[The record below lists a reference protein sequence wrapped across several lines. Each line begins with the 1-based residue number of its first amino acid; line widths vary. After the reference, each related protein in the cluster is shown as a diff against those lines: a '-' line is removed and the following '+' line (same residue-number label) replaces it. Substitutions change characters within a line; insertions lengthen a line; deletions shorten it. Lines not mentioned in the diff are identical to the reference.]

1 MNIRTN
7 YISLTIII
15 TFMFL
20 TSNAQM
26 ILNRDTSLRIVE
38 NGVYFSNPLA
48 GGINS
53 AQFSELD
60 LNLDGIMDLLIFDR
74 AGNKIMPFINK
85 DSTYLY
91 APYYRKC
98 FPDSIHNWMLLKDYN
113 CDGKNDI
120 FTSSHPPGSISL
132 YKNTSTNK
140 LSFSL
145 EAEIILS
152 DYPGP
157 TDINI
162 VDSGIDIPAIADI
175 DNDGDLDILTFY
187 LMGSIL
193 EYHKNMSIEK
203 TGSCDTV
210 AFEFTE
216 QCWGLFQEGLNNYLL
231 NCTYPGATTSFCSC
245 VPFHGN
251 NTTKDKHAGS
261 TILAI
266 DMDNDNDKD
275 LIIGDVSF
283 KNLNLLTNG
292 GDTQNA
298 LITSVDSTFPANH
311 SNTLAVNLDF
321 FPAAYYLDLTHDGT
335 KDLIVTT
342 NVGDEEGAENFESC
356 WLYENTGQNNN
367 PNFNLIKHNFL
378 QDEMIDLGA
387 SLSPTFYDYNN
398 DGLLDIVAGNY
409 GYHDNTNPDPISSLA
424 LFKNIGTINQPEYEL
439 IDRDWLNISNINLI
453 IAANPP
459 RPTYD
464 LVPTF
469 GDLDGDGDKD
479 LIIGDFDGFLHYFT
493 NTNGNFQ
500 ITNPNYFNIDVG
512 QQAHPQIVD
521 VNRDGLLD
529 MIIGEMQGSI
539 NYCPNSGTLTNP
551 IFDTVIENFG
561 GIDVDDIDINNGMIF
576 SSFGYSSP
584 LLVDSNGIYQLFV
597 GSNSGTIYQFK
608 NIDNN
613 LDSNFTRVNS
623 TITNIWDG
631 GRCSFALSDINNDNQ
646 PEMIL
651 GNISGGF
658 SYFSSDTNIVTNI
671 YYINNNKE
679 IIIYPNPTYEKLNIN
694 SSINGML
701 IIRDIYGRE
710 VYRREK
716 TQNHLII
723 NTILYAKGV
732 YIIQLEDSFKKF
744 IIK

>member
-1 MNIRTN
+1 MNQQIK
-7 YISLTIII
+7 SVLLAVVI
-15 TFMFL
+15 TCVFYP
-20 TSNAQM
+20 SKAQL
-26 ILNRDTSLRIVE
+26 IFNRDTTLEITE
-38 NGVYFSNPLA
+38 NNISFKNALA

-53 AQFSELD
+53 GQFSEID
-60 LNLDGIMDLLIFDR
+60 LNIDGIMDLLVFDR
-74 AGNKIMPFINK
+74 SGNRIMPFLNK

-91 APYYRKC
+91 APYYRRY
-98 FPDSIHNWMLLKDYN
+98 FPDSLHNWVLLRDYN

-120 FTSSHPPGSISL
+120 FTSSNPPGSITL
-132 YKNTSTNK
+132 YENTSINT
-140 LSFSL
+140 LDFSL
-145 EAEIILS
+145 KKDKILS

-157 TDINI
+157 TDLNI
-162 VDSGIDIPAIADI
+162 FVSSVDIPAISDI

-203 TGSCDTV
+203 TGYCDTV

-245 VPFHGN
+245 VPFNGN
-251 NTTKDKHAGS
+251 STTKDKHAGS
-261 TILAI
+261 TILTI
-266 DMDNDNDKD
+266 DIDNDNDKD
-275 LIIGDVSF
+275 IVLGDVSF

-292 GDTQNA
+292 GDAQDA

-311 SNTLAVNLDF
+311 SNTLAVNIDF
-321 FPAAYYLDLTHDGT
+321 FPSAYYLDLTHDGI

-356 WLYENTGQNNN
+356 WLYENTGQNTN
-367 PNFNLIKHNFL
+367 PNFNFIKHNFL
-378 QDEMIDLGA
+378 QNEMIDLGA
-387 SLSPTFYDYNN
+387 SFSPTFYDYNN
-398 DGLLDIVAGNY
+398 DGLMDIVAGNY
-409 GYHDNTNPDPISSLA
+409 GYHDNTNPDPVSSLA
-424 LFKNIGTINQPEYEL
+424 LFENIGNINEPEYEL

-453 IAANPP
+453 ISANPP

-493 NTNGNFQ
+493 NINGNFH
-500 ITNPNYFNIDVG
+500 ITHPNYFNIDVG
-512 QQAHPQIVD
+512 QHAHPQIVD

-529 MIIGEMQGSI
+529 IIIGEMWGNI
-539 NYCPNSGTLTNP
+539 NYCPNSGTINNP
-551 IFDTVIENFG
+551 IFDTIIDNFG
-561 GIDVDDIDINNGMIF
+561 GIDVDDLEINNGIIW
-576 SSFGYSSP
+576 SNGGYSSP
-584 LLVDSNGIYQLFV
+584 LLIDSNGVYQLFV

-608 NIDNN
+608 DIDGN
-613 LDSNFTRVNS
+613 LDSNFTRVIS
-623 TITNIWDG
+623 TLSNIWEG
-631 GRCSFALSDINNDNQ
+631 ERCSFALSDINNDNQ

-671 YYINNNKE
+671 NYIKE
-679 IIIYPNPTYEKLNIN
+679 SKDIIIYPNPTYDKLHINSNIN
-694 SSINGML
+694 GRL
-701 IIRDIYGRE
+701 IIRDIYGRRI
-710 VYRREK
+710 YKKEK
-716 TQNHLII
+716 KQKNLII
-723 NTILYAKGV
+723 NTTLYAKGV
-732 YIIQLEDSFKKF
+732 YIIQLEDSYKKF
-744 IIK
+744 IVK